1 MKRKKNC
8 AIYLPILA
16 AVAFA
21 SAAFAAPKTIYV
33 DKNVASSGDGTSA
46 VVDLNAPDST
56 PLFGISRQTLIAHR
70 GHVALSTTV
79 AQPPENTL
87 ASIDEAVAEG
97 FGFECDVLYTKD
109 GRVFTMHD
117 GCFKRVYDI
126 DSEDYA
132 SMTWDYVS
140 HLVPID
146 CSGRR
151 HPETRAALFEEVC
164 GRARDGRWCFV
175 ELKTGGEIVPL
186 IKKVLRSQDVA
197 NPGNLAFISF
207 SQDAIRALKR
217 ELPEYKAML
226 LMYSRHAWPSQTDR
240 PDHSPYTAE
249 QCLEALAACGAD
261 GLDFHFNGTI
271 PEHGPDFVKRIK
283 SAGYEFHVW
292 VVDDFALVRQ
302 AFANGAQTVT
312 TNHAKAILERA
323 RFAAACH
330 ISCDSK
336 GKETNHDR

>member
-1 MKRKKNC
+1 MAFF
-8 AIYLPILA
+8 AIMTSTVGLASVTLLPSRTEVVI
-16 AVAFA
+16 
-21 SAAFAAPKTIYV
+21 
-33 DKNVASSGDGTSA
+33 DENASSIVRYA
-46 VVDLNAPDST
+46 AST

-164 GRARDGRWCFV
+164 GRARDGRRGRVWDR
-175 ELKTGGEIVPL
+175 LHG
-186 IKKVLRSQDVA
+186 
-197 NPGNLAFISF
+197 
-207 SQDAIRALKR
+207 RA
-217 ELPEYKAML
+217 A
-226 LMYSRHAWPSQTDR
+226 R
-240 PDHSPYTAE
+240 P
-249 QCLEALAACGAD
+249 
-261 GLDFHFNGTI
+261 
-271 PEHGPDFVKRIK
+271 
-283 SAGYEFHVW
+283 
-292 VVDDFALVRQ
+292 
-302 AFANGAQTVT
+302 
-312 TNHAKAILERA
+312 
-323 RFAAACH
+323 
-330 ISCDSK
+330 
-336 GKETNHDR
+336 